1 MDAELQASYDEFPY
15 LSLAFPRRTPT
26 GSQRSRG
33 CTA

>member
-15 LSLAFPRRTPT
+15 LSLAFPQSHPDR
-26 GSQRSRG
+26 SQRSRG